1 MIRLEDLDYAL
12 PPHYIAQQPCEPRDA
27 ARLLVYRRSR
37 RDIQHCHVA
46 NIAAF
51 LQPGDLLVAN
61 DTRVIP
67 ARVMGTREPTG
78 GKVELLLLRARGAL
92 DWEALVKPSQRLRP
106 GARVQLD
113 SNCGERLDT
122 IEIGERLP
130 GGKRLVRFCDE
141 PNAVLARHG
150 LLPLPPY
157 IHEPLA
163 DPDRY
168 QTTYARVRGSAAA
181 PTAGLHFTSELV
193 SALEGLGVGFA
204 FITLHIGLDTF
215 QPIREADP
223 LQHAIHCE
231 HVEVPAETVQLV
243 RKAKR
248 SNRRVIAV
256 GTTSV
261 RALESAVDAAGEIQP
276 YTGQTR
282 LYIYPGYRFSVV
294 DGMMTN
300 FHLPRSTLILLV
312 AAFTGLAEL
321 KHIYA
326 TAIAENYRFYSFGD
340 ASLLL

>member
-1 MIRLEDLDYAL
+1 MIRLEDLDYTL

-27 ARLLVYRRSR
+27 ARMLTYHRSR
-37 RDIQHCHVA
+37 REIQHSHVA
-46 NIAAF
+46 SLAEY
-51 LQPGDLLVAN
+51 LRPGDLLVAN

-67 ARVMGTREPTG
+67 ARVMGTREQTG
-78 GKVELLLLRARGAL
+78 GKVELLLLRAC
-92 DWEALVKPSQRLRP
+92 DPQVWEALVKPSQRLRP
-106 GARVQLD
+106 GARVLLGSD
-113 SNCGERLDT
+113 GGKIRDI

-130 GGKRLVRFCDE
+130 GGKRLVSFCDD

-181 PTAGLHFTSELV
+181 PTAGLHFTPRLV
-193 SALEGLGVGFA
+193 QDLEAFGVGFA

-223 LQHAIHCE
+223 LQHPIHSE
-231 HVEVPAETVQLV
+231 YLELSTETAQLIQET
-243 RKAKR
+243 KAR
-248 SNRRVIAV
+248 RRRVIAV

-261 RALESAVDAAGEIQP
+261 RALESAADARGVIQP
-276 YTGQTR
+276 FSGETR
-282 LYIYPGYRFSVV
+282 LYIYPGYRFRVV
-294 DGMMTN
+294 DGIMTN
-300 FHLPRSTLILLV
+300 FHLPRSTLLLLV
-312 AAFTGLAEL
+312 SAFTGLAEL
-321 KHIYA
+321 KRIYR
-326 TAIAENYRFYSFGD
+326 TAIEENYRFYSFGD